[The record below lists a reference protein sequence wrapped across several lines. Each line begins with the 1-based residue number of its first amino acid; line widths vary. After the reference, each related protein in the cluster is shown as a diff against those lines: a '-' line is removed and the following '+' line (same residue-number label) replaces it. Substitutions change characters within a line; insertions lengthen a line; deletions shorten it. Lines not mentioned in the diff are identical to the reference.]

1 MDDDLLQDGEGSG
14 SEIYNYSISYQENQ
28 TLVHVEGTYGQA
40 DRILCI
46 NWICQPRRDG
56 PEGGTCTSRA
66 ETM

>member
-1 MDDDLLQDGEGSG
+1 MGDNLFRDREGSG
-14 SEIYNYSISYQENQ
+14 SEIYNYSISYQETQ
-28 TLVHVEGTYGQA
+28 TLVHAEGTYGQA

-56 PEGGTCTSRA
+56 PEGGTGTSRA